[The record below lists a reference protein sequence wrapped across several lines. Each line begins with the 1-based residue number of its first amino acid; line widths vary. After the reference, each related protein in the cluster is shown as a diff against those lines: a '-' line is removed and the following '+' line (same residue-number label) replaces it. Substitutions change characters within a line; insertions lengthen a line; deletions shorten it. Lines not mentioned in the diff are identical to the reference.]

1 MGEKGRDTVVTGGQP
16 ATVLGMDG
24 EQGRG
29 AAIKAR
35 REQLT
40 WGRRALAEHAG
51 ISRETLA
58 KVEGDVE
65 GTRPETY
72 SKVERALDEIAE
84 EIGDNDPIS
93 DALEVTMRGVY
104 GIDELIF
111 RSPSQDPDVLAEAVS
126 KILDQ
131 LKNRE

>member
-1 MGEKGRDTVVTGGQP
+1 
-16 ATVLGMDG
+16 MDG
-24 EQGRG
+24 ELGRG

-35 REQLT
+35 RERLT
-40 WGRRALAEHAG
+40 WGRRALAERAG

-72 SKVERALDEIAE
+72 GKVERALDEIAE
-84 EIGDNDPIS
+84 EIGDDDPNGA
-93 DALEVTMRGVY
+93 ALEVTMRGVY
-104 GIDELIF
+104 GIDELVF